1 MDRDQA
7 KGVVK
12 EALAQYLEQTGRPL
26 NKPFHCLNPDHND
39 NKPSMSYDKKR
50 QKVHCFSCNADYDTF
65 DLIGIDYNLTG
76 NDVFKKGFEFFGL
89 NVDPYH
95 TTAAEDFR
103 QPAQQKTSN
112 QAYTTAPTPKKNSS
126 SGALDWDTEIG
137 KAEPAKVYDFTD
149 KIEEA
154 HKLLLQ
160 TPAALGYFRSRGI
173 TPETIKAFK
182 LGLAPEGYNALLQD
196 YPELQTKSRK
206 AGLYNYLYP
215 IFDKAGRCRYFLT
228 EISDRAQVDSY
239 NGKYRKING
248 IPAQFF
254 NSQYLEREGAP
265 ETVYICEGVFDA
277 LSIEQLGG
285 KAIALTGTAGNKLKE
300 IIGHN
305 KPDTVYIIALD
316 SDEAGQKA
324 AHDLQEKLQELGAL
338 CFIGQLEG
346 RKDANDLLRQDPQA
360 LENFIAGTSE
370 EARKLRY
377 EEEERQRA
385 EYLATSAASQLQSFI
400 NDIRDSKKAVYYST
414 GFPSLDQILD
424 GGLYAGLYC
433 IGAISSLG
441 KTTFCLQVADTI
453 AASGVDVLIFSLE
466 MARNE
471 LIAKSVSRH
480 TLLEDLA
487 QNNSTKQAKTTR
499 GILTGSRYQYY
510 NKDEKGLIERAITAY
525 SKYADHIF
533 INVGIGDIGINEIRE
548 AVEKHVKLTGRTPA
562 IIIDYLQII
571 APADPRST
579 DKQNTDKAVLEM
591 KRISRDFSTP
601 VIGISS
607 FNRDNYH
614 APVNLASFKE
624 SGAIEYSSDVLIGL
638 QYAGMDY
645 QEGEAEK
652 AREKRVRE
660 LLNAN
665 IRKGKEGQALQ
676 IEVKVLKNR
685 NGSKGACMLDFYP
698 MFNYFVENA
707 NANAAAEAKAE
718 FSPFTG
724 STRAEQANEAPKI
737 SKREQQRQALVDAF
751 FKAEDQENK
760 GTANLETMADVM
772 QLSKRAIKGQLSE
785 FKACFTVDKELV
797 TYSKADKDRALYSEE
812 FDLL

>member
-1 MDRDQA
+1 MDREQA
-7 KGVVK
+7 KGIVK
-12 EALAQYLEQTGRPL
+12 EGLAQYLEARGLPL
-26 NKPFHCLNPDHND
+26 NKPFNCLNPDHTD
-39 NKPSMSYDKKR
+39 SKPSMSYDKKR
-50 QKVHCFSCNADYDTF
+50 HKVHCFSCQADYDTF
-65 DLIGIDYNLTG
+65 DLIGIEYGLTG
-76 NDVFKKGFEFFGL
+76 NDVFKKGFEEFGL
-89 NVDPYH
+89 TVDTYH
-95 TTAAEDFR
+95 TTAAEDFK
-103 QPAQQKTSN
+103 PTTQQKTSN
-112 QAYTTAPTPKKNSS
+112 QSNTTKHTQQKDSG
-126 SGALDWDTEIG
+126 GALDWDAEIG
-137 KAEPAKVYDFTD
+137 KPEPAPSYDFTEKAD
-149 KIEEA
+149 EA
-154 HKLLLQ
+154 HKKLLA
-160 TPAALGYFRSRGI
+160 TPQALSYFHSRGL
-173 TPETIKAFK
+173 TLETVKAFK
-182 LGLAPEGYNALLQD
+182 LGLAPGGYNDLLHD
-196 YPELQTKSRK
+196 FPELQTKSKK
-206 AGLYNYLYP
+206 ANLYNFVYP
-215 IFDKAGRCRYFLT
+215 IYDTAGRCRYFLT
-228 EISDRAQVDSY
+228 EISDRKQIDAY

-254 NSQYLEREGAP
+254 NSQYLEKEAAP
-265 ETVYICEGVFDA
+265 ESVYICEGVFDA

-300 IIGHN
+300 IISKN

-316 SDEAGQKA
+316 SDGAGQKA
-324 AHDLQEKLQELGAL
+324 ASEIQAKLQEIGAL
-338 CFIGQLEG
+338 CIIGKLEG
-346 RKDANDLLRQDPQA
+346 GKDANDLLQTNAQA
-360 LENFIAGTSE
+360 LADFIAATTE
-370 EARKLRY
+370 EARIVRY

-385 EYLATSAASQLQSFI
+385 EYLQTSAANQLQSFI
-400 NDIRDSKKAVYYST
+400 NDISDSRKAVYYST
-414 GFPSLDQILD
+414 GFPALDSILD

-453 AASGVDVLIFSLE
+453 AAAGVDVLIFSLE

-487 QNNSTKQAKTTR
+487 RNSSTKLAKTTR
-499 GILTGSRYQYY
+499 GILTGSRYAYY
-510 NKDEKGLIERAITAY
+510 SREERELIETAITAY
-525 SKYADHIF
+525 SKYAEHIF

-579 DKQNTDKAVLEM
+579 DKQNTDKAVLEL
-591 KRISRDFSTP
+591 KRISRDYGTP

-624 SGAIEYSSDVLIGL
+624 SGAIEYSSDVLLGL

-660 LLNAN
+660 LLADN

-676 IEVKVLKNR
+676 IQVKVLKNR
-685 NGSKGACMLDFYP
+685 NGSKGDCLIDFYP
-698 MFNYFVENA
+698 MFNYFVEN
-707 NANAAAEAKAE
+707 NTAEAKAE

-724 STRAEQANEAPKI
+724 STRAEQADEAPKI
-737 SKREQQRQALVDAF
+737 SKREQQRQALVAAF

-760 GTANLETMADVM
+760 GTASLEAMADVM
-772 QLSKRAIKGQLSE
+772 QLSKRSLKGQLKE
-785 FKACFTVDKELV
+785 FTACFTVDKELV
-797 TYSKADKDRALYSEE
+797 TYSKADNERALYSEE

>member
-76 NDVFKKGFEFFGL
+76 NDVFKKGFEVFGL

-103 QPAQQKTSN
+103 QPTQQKTSN
-112 QAYTTAPTPKKNSS
+112 QTYTTAPTPKKSS
-126 SGALDWDTEIG
+126 SGGALDWDAEIG
-137 KAEPAKVYDFTD
+137 KSEPAPSYDFTEKAD
-149 KIEEA
+149 EA
-154 HKLLLQ
+154 HKKLLA
-160 TPAALGYFRSRGI
+160 TPQALSYFHSRGL
-173 TPETIKAFK
+173 TLETVKAFK
-182 LGLAPEGYNALLQD
+182 LGLAPGGYNDLLHD
-196 YPELQTKSRK
+196 FPELQTKSKK
-206 AGLYNYLYP
+206 ANLYNFVYP
-215 IFDKAGRCRYFLT
+215 IYDTAGRCRYFLT
-228 EISDRAQVDSY
+228 EISDRKQIDAY

-254 NSQYLEREGAP
+254 NSQYLEKEAAP
-265 ETVYICEGVFDA
+265 ESVYICEGVFDA

-300 IIGHN
+300 IISKN

-316 SDEAGQKA
+316 SDGAGQKA
-324 AHDLQEKLQELGAL
+324 ASEIQAKLQEIGAL
-338 CFIGQLEG
+338 CIIGKLEG
-346 RKDANDLLRQDPQA
+346 GKDANDLLQTNAQA
-360 LENFIAGTSE
+360 LADFIAATTE
-370 EARKLRY
+370 EARIVRY

-385 EYLATSAASQLQSFI
+385 EYLQTSAANQLQSFI
-400 NDIRDSKKAVYYST
+400 NDISDSRKAVYHST
-414 GFPSLDQILD
+414 GFPALDSILD

-453 AASGVDVLIFSLE
+453 AASGVDVLVFSLE

-525 SKYADHIF
+525 SKYAEHIF

-579 DKQNTDKAVLEM
+579 DKQNTDKAVLEL

-676 IEVKVLKNR
+676 IEIKVLKNR

-707 NANAAAEAKAE
+707 QANAAAEAKAE

-737 SKREQQRQALVDAF
+737 SKREQQRQALVAAF

-760 GTANLETMADVM
+760 GTASLEAMADVM
-772 QLSKRAIKGQLSE
+772 QLSKRSLKGQLKE
-785 FKACFTVDKELV
+785 FTACFTVDKELV
-797 TYSKADKDRALYSEE
+797 TYSKADKERALYSEE